1 MIEYLSNLCLE
12 VNSMGVHEIIFGII
26 LLILSIAIIILVLL
40 QESKSAGLSGA
51 IAGGAETFFGKNK
64 SRTMESKLV
73 LVTKII
79 AISFFVI
86 ALVAT
91 LVMLFVG

>member
-1 MIEYLSNLCLE
+1 MLKYLSNLCLE
-12 VNSMGVHEIIFGII
+12 VNFLAVHEIILGIVLI
-26 LLILSIAIIILVLL
+26 LLSVAIIVLVLL
-40 QESKSAGLSGA
+40 QEGKSAGLSGA

-73 LVTKII
+73 LITKII
-79 AISFFVI
+79 AISFFVL

-91 LVMLFVG
+91 LLLLFL

>member
-1 MIEYLSNLCLE
+1 MLKYLSNLCLE
-12 VNSMGVHEIIFGII
+12 VNFMEVHEIILGIVLI
-26 LLILSIAIIILVLL
+26 LLSVAIIVLVLL
-40 QESKSAGLSGA
+40 QEGKSAGLSGA

-73 LVTKII
+73 LITKII
-79 AISFFVI
+79 AISFFVL

-91 LVMLFVG
+91 LLLLFL

>member
-1 MIEYLSNLCLE
+1 MA
-12 VNSMGVHEIIFGII
+12 VHEIILGII
-26 LLILSIAIIILVLL
+26 LLLLSVAIIVLVLL
-40 QESKSAGLSGA
+40 QEGKSAGLSGA

-73 LVTKII
+73 LITKIV
-79 AISFFVI
+79 AVSFFVL

-91 LVMLFVG
+91 LLLLFL

>member
-1 MIEYLSNLCLE
+1 MLKYLSNLCLE
-12 VNSMGVHEIIFGII
+12 VNFMAVHEIILGIVLI
-26 LLILSIAIIILVLL
+26 LLSVAIIVLVLL
-40 QESKSAGLSGA
+40 QEGKSGGLSGA

-73 LVTKII
+73 LITKII
-79 AISFFVI
+79 AISFFVL

-91 LVMLFVG
+91 LLLLFL

>member
-1 MIEYLSNLCLE
+1 MLKYFSNLCLE
-12 VNSMGVHEIIFGII
+12 VNFMAVHEIILGIVLI
-26 LLILSIAIIILVLL
+26 LLSVAIIVLVLL

-73 LVTKII
+73 LITKII
-79 AISFFVI
+79 DISFFVL

-91 LVMLFVG
+91 LLLLFL

>member
-1 MIEYLSNLCLE
+1 
-12 VNSMGVHEIIFGII
+12 MGVHEIIFGIV

-73 LVTKII
+73 LITKII